1 MLIKQDTVS
10 RVTLTLLEEIFLRN
24 NQMRRVFRLI
34 RTKRVSNKDEVKL
47 IEEQFDLLWSML
59 S

>member
-24 NQMRRVFRLI
+24 NQIRRVFRLI
-34 RTKRVSNKDEVKL
+34 RTKSVSNKDEVKL

>member
-34 RTKRVSNKDEVKL
+34 RTKSVSNKDEVKL